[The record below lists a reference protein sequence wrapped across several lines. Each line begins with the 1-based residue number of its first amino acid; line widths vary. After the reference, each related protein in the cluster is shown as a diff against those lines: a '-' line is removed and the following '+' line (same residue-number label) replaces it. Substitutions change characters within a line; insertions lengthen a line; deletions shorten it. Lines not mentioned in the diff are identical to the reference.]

1 MEIKTK
7 YNIKD
12 WVNFVYGGKTHAGR
26 IDAINIDVKETSSD
40 ILIYYHVRE
49 FDGIAAT
56 VLESEIY
63 PIFSAKE

>member
-1 MEIKTK
+1 MVIKTI

-12 WVNFVYGGKTHAGR
+12 WVNFVYDGKTRAGR
-26 IDAINIDVKETSSD
+26 IDAISVEVKETNSD

-63 PIFSAKE
+63 PIFPTKE